1 MDAVSGDT
9 QSNHDATL
17 ARAKGKHL
25 VVYDGV
31 CGLCNGFIK
40 FIIQYDKNR
49 DFYFTPLQSEVG
61 QKVLA
66 GHGLDAR
73 ELNTVYL
80 VCNVGG
86 NNESVLSKSQAAF
99 FIMQKLGGIFQ
110 IVALG
115 RLLGVGI
122 GNFFYD
128 LVAANRYKVFGKS
141 DACMIPT
148 PDIRE
153 RFLDM

>member
-1 MDAVSGDT
+1 MDAISGEKT
-9 QSNHDATL
+9 SNHGEVL
-17 ARAKGKHL
+17 SRARGKHL

-40 FIIQYDKNR
+40 FIIHYDKKR
-49 DFYFTPLQSEVG
+49 EFFFTPLQSEIG
-61 QKVLA
+61 QSVLA
-66 GHGLDAR
+66 RHGLDAR

-80 VCNVGG
+80 VCDVGE
-86 NNESVLSKSQAAF
+86 NESVLSKSQAAF
-99 FIMQKLGGIFQ
+99 FIMQKLGSIFQ
-110 IVALG
+110 VIALG
-115 RLLGVGI
+115 RLLGVGV

-148 PDIRE
+148 PDVRE